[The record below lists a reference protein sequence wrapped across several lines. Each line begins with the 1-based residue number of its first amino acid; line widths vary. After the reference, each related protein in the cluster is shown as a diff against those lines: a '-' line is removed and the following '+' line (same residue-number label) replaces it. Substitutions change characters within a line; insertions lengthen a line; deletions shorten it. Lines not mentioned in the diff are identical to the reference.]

1 MAENDSMFSSVYDTA
16 TAENVAIKDNATRTA
31 QAGRGMVGAYG
42 SALAGGMFAK
52 GLAKMA
58 GMKTPE
64 QKKAELITSILQGT
78 SNLDRNDPN
87 SYRKIAQE
95 MMQKGLPG
103 EAEKFMAQAR
113 KIETENRSYDLD
125 VRKTVVDEEQLGINR
140 AAQES
145 SAEIAAGQLGLS
157 KEQFERSKYEFD
169 STQSFEQ
176 SKFEYTQKQQD
187 VLNQLSQDQLT
198 IEQADSLLR
207 RNEFQYQKSRDLV
220 TDEQWKQ
227 QQEDMNWFRKAQVMM
242 DWKRLSLDE
251 STLENVKYVQKEN
264 WSREDQRFN
273 YDKKQQEVTN
283 ALNDKKMSLED
294 AKQTLELNYFE
305 WQKGRAL
312 TEDEQKK
319 ERFELDSKIAEVE
332 IAHKEAQTAH
342 QKLVNDAYPAMAKTR
357 QAIDDFRVHSQH
369 IFKDGDGQLMVV
381 NKDSIGHPDGLSF
394 HPATDADGNIL
405 SESKEADSYG
415 LSVADKRLI
424 DLVWKEY
431 ERIYYTGGSLYNDA
445 KWSVPENLA
454 ARGLTEVPNFQEFAL
469 RSLEN
474 GGHGGHADVVE
485 SINRAYGEGGEGSYV
500 AKKRAEQTLNRK
512 PDQIVIQSDKGKSY
526 LMNFDASNLGDKYN
540 ITSDV
545 LAATAEF
552 PGKANTDKDSNGQ
565 ILAELEHLQ
574 RAHQPGSED
583 YNRYQMMITDF
594 VSGLSTYEDPTN
606 SRLDAG
612 PDLGVG
618 LSEEPTVDSEIVA
631 QESTFTDKVGSGSF
645 TQVTPPASAAGVNAW
660 RKQSDKYY
668 QAADGT
674 WYKWVLDRNTVSRN
688 KNQNK

>member
-1 MAENDSMFSSVYDTA
+1 
-16 TAENVAIKDNATRTA
+16 
-31 QAGRGMVGAYG
+31 
-42 SALAGGMFAK
+42 
-52 GLAKMA
+52 
-58 GMKTPE
+58 
-64 QKKAELITSILQGT
+64 
-78 SNLDRNDPN
+78 
-87 SYRKIAQE
+87 

-113 KIETENRSYDLD
+113 KIETENRSYRLEE
-125 VRKTVVDEEQLGINR
+125 RNTVVGETQVEINK

-145 SAEIAAGQLGLS
+145 TDARGWAAIGLDE
-157 KEQFERSKYEFD
+157 KV
-169 STQSFEQ
+169 FEQ
-176 SKFEYTQKQQD
+176 SKYQFNETLSFEKSQFEYKQAQD
-187 VLNQLSQDQLT
+187 QILNQLSRDQMTL
-198 IEQADSLLR
+198 EQAEFALKD
-207 RNEFQYQKSRDLV
+207 NAFQYQKARDLV
-220 TDEQWKQ
+220 GDDQWEKSFDLENYVKKAQVAQGWKGLTLDEETLDNIKYVQQENWDREDQAIAYRKTQDEIQNKLSQGKLTLDQAKFALEGNHFEFLKERAGKEDEQWLKQ
-227 QQEDMNWFRKAQVMM
+227 
-242 DWKRLSLDE
+242 
-251 STLENVKYVQKEN
+251 
-264 WSREDQRFN
+264 FN
-273 YDKKQQEVTN
+273 
-283 ALNDKKMSLED
+283 LND
-294 AKQTLELNYFE
+294 
-305 WQKGRAL
+305 R
-312 TEDEQKK
+312 
-319 ERFELDSKIAEVE
+319 IANAE

-606 SRLDAG
+606 SRLDAS

-618 LSEEPTVDSEIVA
+618 LSEEPTVDSEIVT
-631 QESTFTDKVGSGSF
+631 QEAAFTDKVGSGSF
-645 TQVTPPASAAGVNAW
+645 KQVTPPASGAGVNAW

-674 WYKWVLDRNTVSRN
+674 WYMWVLDRKTVSKN

>member
-1 MAENDSMFSSVYDTA
+1 MAENDTMFSSVYDSA
-16 TAENVAIKDNATRTA
+16 TAENVAVKDNATRTA

-264 WSREDQRFN
+264 WSREDQRFD
-273 YDKKQQEVTN
+273 YDKKQQGVTN
-283 ALNDKKMSLED
+283 ALNDKKMSLEA

-332 IAHKEAQTAH
+332 IAHKEAQTKH
-342 QKLVNDAYPAMAKTR
+342 QQLINEAYPAMAVTQ
-357 QAIDDFRVHSQH
+357 QAIEDFKLHSQH
-369 IFKDGDGQLMVV
+369 VFTGEDGQLMVV
-381 NKDSIGHPDGLSF
+381 DKDSIGSPDGLTF
-394 HPATDADGNIL
+394 HPATDSDGNVL
-405 SESKEADSYG
+405 NESKEADSYG
-415 LSVADKRLI
+415 ISVQDKRLI
-424 DLVWKEY
+424 DTVWKEY

-454 ARGLTEVPNFQEFAL
+454 SQGMTEVPNFQDFAL
-469 RSLEN
+469 KSIEN
-474 GGHGGHADVVE
+474 GGHGGHSKVVE
-485 SINRAYGEGGEGSYV
+485 AINRAYGKGGEGSYV
-500 AKKRAEQTLNRK
+500 AKKKAEQTLNRK
-512 PDQIVIQSDKGKSY
+512 PDQIVIAGDKGKSY
-526 LMNFDASNLGDKYN
+526 LMNFDSSDLGDKYN
-540 ITSDV
+540 ITADV

-552 PGKANTDKDSNGQ
+552 KGRANNDKDSNAQ
-565 ILAELEHLQ
+565 ILAELEYLQ
-574 RAHQPGSED
+574 KGTQAGSED

-594 VSGLSTYEDPTN
+594 VSGLSTYEDPTAT
-606 SRLDAG
+606 RLDAS

-618 LSEEPTVDSEIVA
+618 LSEEPTVDSEIVT
-631 QESTFTDKVGSGSF
+631 QEAAFTDKVGSGSF
-645 TQVTPPASAAGVNAW
+645 KQVTPPASGAGVNAW

-674 WYKWVLDRNTVSRN
+674 WYMWVLDRKTVSKN
-688 KNQNK
+688 KNKNK

>member
-1 MAENDSMFSSVYDTA
+1 MAENDTMFSSVYDSA
-16 TAENVAIKDNATRTA
+16 TAENVAVKDNATRTA

-264 WSREDQRFN
+264 WSREDQRFD

-283 ALNDKKMSLED
+283 ALNDKKMSLEA

-305 WQKGRAL
+305 WQKGRAT

-332 IAHKEAQTAH
+332 IAHKEAQTKH
-342 QKLVNDAYPAMAKTR
+342 QQLINDAYPAMAKTQ
-357 QAIDDFRVHSQH
+357 QAIDDFKLHSQH
-369 IFKDGDGQLMVV
+369 IFKGPDGQLMVV
-381 NKDSIGHPDGLSF
+381 DKDSIGSPDGLTF
-394 HPATDADGNIL
+394 HPATDADGNVL
-405 SESKEADSYG
+405 NESKEADSYG
-415 LSVADKRLI
+415 ISVQDKRLI
-424 DLVWKEY
+424 DTVWKEY

-454 ARGLTEVPNFQEFAL
+454 SQGMTEVPNFQDFAL
-469 RSLEN
+469 KSIEN
-474 GGHGGHADVVE
+474 GGHGGHSKVVE
-485 SINRAYGEGGEGSYV
+485 AINRAYGKGGEGSYV
-500 AKKRAEQTLNRK
+500 AKKKAEQTLNRK
-512 PDQIVIQSDKGKSY
+512 PDQIVIAGDKGKSY
-526 LMNFDASNLGDKYN
+526 LMNFDSSDLGDKYN
-540 ITSDV
+540 ITADV

-552 PGKANTDKDSNGQ
+552 KGRANNDKDSNAQ
-565 ILAELEHLQ
+565 ILAELEYLQ
-574 RAHQPGSED
+574 KGTQAGSED

-594 VSGLSTYEDPTN
+594 VSGLSTYEDPTAT
-606 SRLDAG
+606 RLDAS

-618 LSEEPTVDSEIVA
+618 LSEEPTVDSEIVT
-631 QESTFTDKVGSGSF
+631 QEAAFTDKVGSGSF
-645 TQVTPPASAAGVNAW
+645 KQVTPPASGAGVNAW

-674 WYKWVLDRNTVSRN
+674 WYMWVLDRKTVSKN